1 MADRASVRTIVS
13 CCAVMLIGA
22 ALAACLGSSG
32 STRPTASSIAMP
44 GAASREQAINTHF
57 TGRQLAP
64 VEGIWTWDDNQYEVA
79 IYRNP
84 GSRYKDYQYLGVVLS
99 SGNKDWKPGEV
110 KLLLKES
117 ASDAVFPGIYVM
129 GDKDQYGTT
138 FVMPH
143 RHLIETTLPGYYGR
157 MYRMF
162 FIRTYPKSAEATAS
176 AGAGGKGSGSGFF
189 VWSDIVVTN
198 AHVVANAKKV
208 TVVAGQNRLDAD
220 VLSSDRAND
229 LAVLK
234 TRLAAPGGQ
243 PCLSL
248 TQGDL
253 RAGDRIF
260 VLGHP
265 LTGMLGQAARISEGI
280 VSSPVGIQNDPRMYQ
295 ISAPIQPGNSGS
307 PLIDERGM
315 VVGVVT
321 SSVNV
326 RAAYAASG
334 TIPQNVNFAIKSS
347 YLRNL
352 LASQGVPA
360 CPTAPA
366 PVSLNARQIGDGYG
380 VAIVQI
386 EVAL

>member
-1 MADRASVRTIVS
+1 
-13 CCAVMLIGA
+13 
-22 ALAACLGSSG
+22 
-32 STRPTASSIAMP
+32 MP